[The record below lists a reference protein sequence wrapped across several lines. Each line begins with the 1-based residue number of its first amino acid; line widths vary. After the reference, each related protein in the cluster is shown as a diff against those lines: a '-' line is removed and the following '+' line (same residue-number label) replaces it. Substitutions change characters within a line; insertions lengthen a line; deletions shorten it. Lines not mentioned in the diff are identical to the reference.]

1 MSLVTLGMV
10 RGVRVADAGMV
21 EVDLVMN
28 CPGCPGATAA
38 LEVATRS
45 LGALPG
51 VGRVQLRLLPR
62 AWKPP
67 WN

>member
-10 RGVRVADAGMV
+10 SGVRVTTNEI

-38 LEVATRS
+38 LEAATRS
-45 LGALPG
+45 LGALSG
-51 VGRVQLRLLPR
+51 GSRVQLRLLPR